1 MKISKY
7 ISLNLFSIVSYFF
20 ILIFFCI
27 FFKDN
32 NIFHIIKIPYL
43 ILEQLCAIYSFVIFC
58 LIIALGLFFIEIYI
72 RKTQP
77 KKIRKI
83 HFKNKLKKFYHSLFF
98 YIGFYLGIINLI
110 IYILFII
117 LLNIF
122 S

>member
-1 MKISKY
+1 MNISKH

-20 ILIFFCI
+20 IPVFSIYLFESS
-27 FFKDN
+27 
-32 NIFHIIKIPYL
+32 NIFRIINIPHL
-43 ILEQLCAIYSFVIFC
+43 TLEQLCAIYSFLIFC

-83 HFKNKLKKFYHSLFF
+83 HFKNKIKKCCHSLFF
-98 YIGFYLGIINLI
+98 YMGFYLGIINLT
-110 IYILFII
+110 IYIFLIA
-117 LLNIF
+117 LLNII